1 MRMSDVEITM
11 FTAAINVA
19 THYLEYGAGGSTKLA
34 AQTPTLS
41 TITSVESDP
50 EFINDHLRGDAAI
63 QAAMQSG
70 RLRFLIA
77 DIGPTEAWG
86 YPLDRSKAHLWPN
99 YALCPYLHG
108 YQPDLILI
116 DGRFRVACGLA
127 AALQAPGAT
136 ILIHDYS
143 IRPRYKILER
153 FLKIEDRADT
163 LVRCRRLENL
173 DKNSAR
179 RLLGVYLYCPTDLK
193 GRLRQYAAKIKRRL
207 TRQQGQ
213 RVPS

>member
-1 MRMSDVEITM
+1 MRMSDAEITA
-11 FTAAINVA
+11 FATAVNTA

-34 AQTPTLS
+34 AKVPTLS

-50 EFINDHLRGDAAI
+50 DFINHHVKTDAGV
-63 QAAMQSG
+63 QAAVQSG

-77 DIGPTEAWG
+77 DLGPTEAWG
-86 YPLDRSKAHLWPN
+86 HPSDRRKAHLWPN

-127 AALQAPGAT
+127 AALQAPDAT
-136 ILIHDYS
+136 ILVHDYS

-153 FLKIEDRADT
+153 FLKIEERVDT
-163 LVRCRRLENL
+163 LVRCRRRENM
-173 DKNSAR
+173 DENAAR
-179 RLLGVYLYCPTDLK
+179 RLLGVYLYCPSDLK
-193 GRLRQYAAKIKRRL
+193 GRLRQYASKIKRRL
-207 TRQQGQ
+207 AGSQAQAG
-213 RVPS
+213 